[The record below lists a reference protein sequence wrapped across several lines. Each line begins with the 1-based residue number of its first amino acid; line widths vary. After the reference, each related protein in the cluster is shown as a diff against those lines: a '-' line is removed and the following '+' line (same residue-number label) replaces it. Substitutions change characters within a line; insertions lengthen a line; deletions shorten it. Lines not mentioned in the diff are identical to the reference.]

1 MKSQNRCRSAYVTR
15 EQIKQESLVKYL
27 ASRPKSGRENGL
39 YFYHNLSSICIKE
52 QILKALLLLINL
64 SFHVFIYLKM
74 HSFKNMNSNN
84 NIPVKL
90 LWMQILLKTFYFLL
104 SHWSHLSYYLF
115 FYFFWHVSVSV
126 KFNLFFYLN

>member
-1 MKSQNRCRSAYVTR
+1 
-15 EQIKQESLVKYL
+15 VKYL

-52 QILKALLLLINL
+52 QILKVLLLLINL

-74 HSFKNMNSNN
+74 HSFKTMNSNN
-84 NIPVKL
+84 NIPVEL

-115 FYFFWHVSVSV
+115 F
-126 KFNLFFYLN
+126 LFFLACKCFSKI